1 MWSNFG
7 ETTGSFFLDMQVRH
21 ALDFSTGRTPLGEN
35 SVEKVE
41 NLWNCSLC
49 TLQEGWIHGQ
59 NPAKTGEMDP
69 CQNAQ
74 RGFCM

>member
-1 MWSNFG
+1 
-7 ETTGSFFLDMQVRH
+7 MQVRH

-69 CQNAQ
+69 CQDAQ
-74 RGFCM
+74 RGFGM